1 MHPTEEAP
9 SGRSLTLASA
19 GVRALRDFCWA
30 AAVVVPCALLAA
42 LMTRLLG
49 PLSLF
54 WPANAVLLGMLL
66 RHPERASPA
75 GWLGAYAGFLGAD
88 LLAGTSLPM
97 TLWLNTANM
106 AGVAAGYL
114 VASRVLPP
122 NVRNL
127 RQPRTILSVLIV
139 CLASATA
146 GAIVGGAASPALF
159 GRSLLAG
166 LVDWF
171 NGDLALYILLLP
183 VMLAAPRTHHLSWH
197 LLARR
202 VRTLRWDWP
211 TVLPVISLALSL
223 VIAILVGGPGV
234 LALPVPALIW
244 CALRYAVFP
253 TLALTALL
261 SVIQLFSIAASLM
274 VLPEGKLLYM
284 NSVQSARLGIALIAL
299 GPMAVAIVNGA
310 RNDLLRRLDHMA
322 RHDHLTGVLR
332 RGSFMEH
339 GSTMLARNAAAGRP
353 TAVLMIDIDHFKQ
366 INDRFGHAQGDRA
379 LATVAVELLA
389 GLREGDILGRIGGEE
404 FAALLPDTD
413 ARQAALAAERLRA
426 RVEAI
431 AEPEEAVRAL
441 RLQPLP
447 RLTASFGVAVCHAA
461 TPLTLHDLL
470 TRADGALYQAKA
482 GGRNRV
488 ELAGPARETTA

>member
-1 MHPTEEAP
+1 MLPTQQAH
-9 SGRSLTLASA
+9 SGRSLPLASA

-30 AAVVVPCALLAA
+30 AVIVVPCALLAA

-66 RHPERASPA
+66 RHPEKATPA

-88 LLAGTSLPM
+88 FLAGTSLPM
-97 TLWLNTANM
+97 NLWLNTANM
-106 AGVAAGYL
+106 VGVAAGYF
-114 VASRVLPP
+114 VANRVLPV
-122 NVRNL
+122 NARHL
-127 RQPRTILSVLIV
+127 KQPRTILSVLTV
-139 CLASATA
+139 CLASAAA
-146 GAIVGGAASPALF
+146 GAIAGGAASPVLF
-159 GRSLLAG
+159 DRSLLAG

-183 VMLAAPRTHHLSWH
+183 VMLAAPPTPHLSWH
-197 LLARR
+197 LLAQR
-202 VRTLRWDWP
+202 LRSIQKDWA
-211 TVLPVISLALSL
+211 TVLPAISLALSL

-261 SVIQLFSIAASLM
+261 SVIQLFSIAASVM

-284 NSVQSARLGIALIAL
+284 NSLQSARLGIALIAL

-310 RNDLLRRLDHMA
+310 RNDLLRRLDYMA
-322 RHDHLTGVLR
+322 RHDHLTGVLQR
-332 RGSFMEH
+332 RSFMEC
-339 GSTMLARNAAAGRP
+339 GAPLLARDAAADRP

-379 LATVAVELLA
+379 LATVAAELLA
-389 GLREGDILGRIGGEE
+389 GMRDGDILGRIGGEE
-404 FAALLPDTD
+404 FAALLPNTD
-413 ARQAALAAERLRA
+413 MRQAALAAERLRA

-431 AEPEEAVRAL
+431 AAPSDDARAL
-441 RLQPLP
+441 HMHPLP
-447 RLTASFGVAVCHAA
+447 RLTASFGVAVSHAG
-461 TPLTLHDLL
+461 TSLTLNDLL
-470 TRADGALYQAKA
+470 THADSALYEAKSS
-482 GGRNRV
+482 GRNRV
-488 ELAGPARETTA
+488 EFAAPAREAIT

>member
-1 MHPTEEAP
+1 MYPTEEAP

-30 AAVVVPCALLAA
+30 AAIVVPCALLAA

-66 RHPERASPA
+66 RYPERASPA
-75 GWLGAYAGFLGAD
+75 GWLGACAGFLGAD

-97 TLWLNTANM
+97 TLWLNAANM
-106 AGVAAGYL
+106 AGVATGYL
-114 VASRVLPP
+114 VALRVLPV
-122 NVRNL
+122 NARNL
-127 RQPRTILSVLIV
+127 RQPRTILSVLTV
-139 CLASATA
+139 CLAGATA
-146 GAIVGGAASPALF
+146 GAIVGGSASPVLF
-159 GRSLLAG
+159 DRSLLAG

-183 VMLAAPRTHHLSWH
+183 VMLAAPRTPHLSWG
-197 LLARR
+197 LLAQR
-202 VRTLRWDWP
+202 LRSLRSNWHD
-211 TVLPVISLALSL
+211 VLPVVTLAMSL

-274 VLPEGKLLYM
+274 VLPEGQLLYM

-332 RGSFMEH
+332 RGAFVEH
-339 GSTMLARNAAAGRP
+339 GSALLAGHAAAGRP
-353 TAVLMIDIDHFKQ
+353 TAVLMIDIDHFKR
-366 INDRFGHAQGDRA
+366 INDNFGHAQGDRA
-379 LATVAVELLA
+379 LATVAAELLA

-404 FAALLPDTD
+404 FAALLPNTDT
-413 ARQAALAAERLRA
+413 RQAALAAERLRA
-426 RVEAI
+426 RIEAI
-431 AEPEEAVRAL
+431 TETEDAARASQV
-441 RLQPLP
+441 QPLP

-470 TRADGALYQAKA
+470 TRADAALYGAKSA
-482 GGRNRV
+482 GRNRV
-488 ELAGPARETTA
+488 ELAGQA